1 MKLSIGLNSL
11 TELQEWFINYVQTFY
26 NRKTE
31 IQQNIVLKKEH
42 THRVCKE
49 IVAIGQ
55 ELKLNNDEL
64 QLSEIIALLHDVG
77 RFEQYARYRTFMDSK
92 SENHAEL
99 GVKIIERESIL
110 KPFNPEVQKIILQ
123 SIKYHNW
130 PLLPCNVTE
139 PVLLYAKLIRD
150 ADKLDIW
157 KVVTDYYNKKDK
169 RKNSAIELDLP
180 DSPEISDTIVNDLIK
195 KRIVNFKDVKNLND
209 FKLLQ
214 IGWVFDINFQP
225 TLNRIKERGYLEMI
239 RDVLPESKKINK
251 VFDII
256 SYYSKI

>member
-99 GVKIIERESIL
+99 GVKI
-110 KPFNPEVQKIILQ
+110 
-123 SIKYHNW
+123 
-130 PLLPCNVTE
+130 
-139 PVLLYAKLIRD
+139 
-150 ADKLDIW
+150 
-157 KVVTDYYNKKDK
+157 
-169 RKNSAIELDLP
+169 
-180 DSPEISDTIVNDLIK
+180 
-195 KRIVNFKDVKNLND
+195 
-209 FKLLQ
+209 
-214 IGWVFDINFQP
+214 
-225 TLNRIKERGYLEMI
+225 
-239 RDVLPESKKINK
+239 
-251 VFDII
+251 
-256 SYYSKI
+256 